1 MNYAYENYVIF
12 QGNDYRHM
20 RLIMGL
26 QNNNLAKQDERD
38 NFLNLLA
45 GLLT

>member
-1 MNYAYENYVIF
+1 
-12 QGNDYRHM
+12 
-20 RLIMGL
+20 MGL

-45 GLLT
+45 GLLTWLWSVRTSGL